1 MTHFNKLFSPIFL
14 EEKEIR
20 KLLEL
25 LFFSHRDFMSI
36 TDEALKK
43 IQFSRI
49 HYRII
54 YFVNKHRKITI
65 RELLQILQ
73 ITKQSLSHVLDQ
85 LVKQNYID
93 MSVGN
98 DRRTKV
104 LKLTKKG
111 IELEKKLSKIQ
122 ITKLKNLLQ
131 NINENDINSF
141 KKILFTM
148 IDSNGK
154 NIFNKLNE

>member
-1 MTHFNKLFSPIFL
+1 
-14 EEKEIR
+14 
-20 KLLEL
+20 
-25 LFFSHRDFMSI
+25 
-36 TDEALKK
+36 
-43 IQFSRI
+43 
-49 HYRII
+49 
-54 YFVNKHRKITI
+54 
-65 RELLQILQ
+65 
-73 ITKQSLSHVLDQ
+73 
-85 LVKQNYID
+85 

-131 NINENDINSF
+131 NSDENDINSF

-154 NIFNKLNE
+154 NIFNKLNK

>member
-1 MTHFNKLFSPIFL
+1 MANFNKLFSPIFL

-25 LFFSHRDFMSI
+25 IFFSHRDFMSI

-54 YFVNKHRKITI
+54 YFVNKRKITI

-104 LKLTKKG
+104 LKLTKKR
-111 IELEKKLSKIQ
+111 
-122 ITKLKNLLQ
+122 N
-131 NINENDINSF
+131 
-141 KKILFTM
+141 
-148 IDSNGK
+148 
-154 NIFNKLNE
+154 

>member
-1 MTHFNKLFSPIFL
+1 MANFNKLFSPIFL
-14 EEKEIR
+14 EEKEIK

-54 YFVNKHRKITI
+54 YFVNKRKITI

-104 LKLTKKG
+104 LQLTKKG
-111 IELEKKLSKIQ
+111 IELEKRLSKNTIEAYWSD
-122 ITKLKNLLQ
+122 LKTY
-131 NINENDINSF
+131 INYLNDLFSINNPTNPSSVL
-141 KKILFTM
+141 IY
-148 IDSNGK
+148 
-154 NIFNKLNE
+154 

>member
-1 MTHFNKLFSPIFL
+1 MANFNKLFSPIFL
-14 EEKEIR
+14 EEKEIK

-54 YFVNKHRKITI
+54 YFVNKRKITI

-73 ITKQSLSHVLDQ
+73 ITKQSLSHVLDH

-131 NINENDINSF
+131 NSDESDINSF

-148 IDSNGK
+148 IGSNGK

>member
-1 MTHFNKLFSPIFL
+1 M
-14 EEKEIR
+14 
-20 KLLEL
+20 
-25 LFFSHRDFMSI
+25 
-36 TDEALKK
+36 
-43 IQFSRI
+43 
-49 HYRII
+49 
-54 YFVNKHRKITI
+54 
-65 RELLQILQ
+65 
-73 ITKQSLSHVLDQ
+73 LDQ

-131 NINENDINSF
+131 NSDENDINSF

>member
-1 MTHFNKLFSPIFL
+1 MANFNKLFSPIFL
-14 EEKEIR
+14 EEKEIK

-54 YFVNKHRKITI
+54 YFVNKRKITI

-104 LKLTKKG
+104 LQLTKKG
-111 IELEKKLSKIQ
+111 IELEKRLSK
-122 ITKLKNLLQ
+122 TPNFYGVNSLR
-131 NINENDINSF
+131 ENNN
-141 KKILFTM
+141 KTPPKILLKEFLFQFE
-148 IDSNGK
+148 K
-154 NIFNKLNE
+154 N

>member
-1 MTHFNKLFSPIFL
+1 M
-14 EEKEIR
+14 
-20 KLLEL
+20 
-25 LFFSHRDFMSI
+25 
-36 TDEALKK
+36 
-43 IQFSRI
+43 
-49 HYRII
+49 
-54 YFVNKHRKITI
+54 
-65 RELLQILQ
+65 
-73 ITKQSLSHVLDQ
+73 LDQ

-131 NINENDINSF
+131 NSDENDINSF

-148 IDSNGK
+148 IDSSGK

>member
-1 MTHFNKLFSPIFL
+1 MTDLNNLFNPLFL
-14 EEKEIR
+14 DEKEIK
-20 KLLEL
+20 KLIEL
-25 LFFSHRDFMSI
+25 LFFAYRDFTI
-36 TDEALKK
+36 GPDKILER
-43 IQFSRI
+43 IQFGRA
-49 HYRII
+49 HHRII
-54 YFVNKHRKITI
+54 YFVGTQKEITI
-65 RELLQILQ
+65 KELLKILQ

-122 ITKLKNLLQ
+122 ITKLKNLLK
-131 NINENDINSF
+131 NSDENDINSF

-148 IDSNGK
+148 IGSNGK

>member
-1 MTHFNKLFSPIFL
+1 M
-14 EEKEIR
+14 
-20 KLLEL
+20 
-25 LFFSHRDFMSI
+25 
-36 TDEALKK
+36 
-43 IQFSRI
+43 
-49 HYRII
+49 
-54 YFVNKHRKITI
+54 
-65 RELLQILQ
+65 
-73 ITKQSLSHVLDQ
+73 LDQ

-148 IDSNGK
+148 IGSNGK